1 MQDEI
6 IKFLAYNGKISV
18 VCINSTEMV
27 EKARKIHDLSPVT
40 TAAFGRML
48 TMTAIMANEMKNAK
62 DKITIQIK
70 GNGPIQM
77 MLTTANNFPKIKG
90 YVANPVV
97 DLPLNEFG
105 KLDVGQAI
113 GNGYINVIKDIG
125 LKEPYIGICPLVSGE
140 IAEDFAEYF
149 AKSEQK
155 NTAVALGV
163 LVDKNGVKSAGGYII
178 TPMPDA
184 TDEEISKIEQSIFKA
199 GAISRMLDEKLS
211 LIDIAKKVT
220 GDENVEVIEEGIRPV
235 YECDCSKENMAD
247 ALATLDETELKQMIE
262 EDGKA
267 ELVCHFCNKKYD
279 FSKEELEGILEK
291 RRVNK
296 MENKILIFGHKNPD
310 TDTICSALVKEILN
324 KKKGCEKSKA
334 VRLGNLNKETQYAL
348 KYLGLEE
355 PELIEKVEEGQEVIL
370 VDHNEFNQSVEGIEK
385 AKILEVVDHH
395 RISNFE
401 TSEPLYYTAR
411 PFGCTSTILFEEFK
425 QNNIEIEKIEAVL
438 MASAIIS
445 DTLLLKSPTT
455 TEHDRKALEE
465 LGKIAD
471 INIEEYGLEML
482 KAGTDLDDF
491 SEEELINLDAKS
503 LDKNGTKFVI
513 AQVNTVSIEDVLKR
527 KEKLEV
533 AMNKEIEEKGLSLF
547 VLAITDIL
555 NSNSEIIALGEKAD
569 AVEKGF
575 EKKLENNTVFLEGV
589 VSRKKQ
595 LLPSI
600 DKNI

>member
-105 KLDVGQAI
+105 KLDVGQSI